1 MLLCVLYQSALKR
14 RKSIFC
20 NVFENVR
27 ECIVVLL
34 CLVGL
39 LSFLCC
45 SEGRRIIHFYV
56 PFNESYLLTIPRG
69 KNSVGVSFCTD
80 AQIYQ
85 NCLSAVKGAW
95 KCEKTEDEGKE
106 F

>member
-1 MLLCVLYQSALKR
+1 MYCG
-14 RKSIFC
+14 
-20 NVFENVR
+20 NV
-27 ECIVVLL
+27 VVL

-39 LSFLCC
+39 FSFHCC

-56 PFNESYLLTIPRG
+56 PFNESYLLTIPRE

-95 KCEKTEDEGKE
+95 KCEKTEDASKE
-106 F
+106 FLGGEKKGANKVVQPDL